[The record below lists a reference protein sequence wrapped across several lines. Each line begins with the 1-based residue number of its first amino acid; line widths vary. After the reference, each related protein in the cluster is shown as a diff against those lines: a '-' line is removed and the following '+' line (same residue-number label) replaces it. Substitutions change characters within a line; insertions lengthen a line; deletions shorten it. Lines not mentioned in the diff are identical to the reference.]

1 MGILNGLVVKLG
13 GLLLLG
19 SFFHGLPLAKA
30 ERDPGPMFYA
40 AEYSQSITGEPNY
53 STQNTK
59 TFSTMNIGDVPSR
72 YRGESVKV
80 AVIDSGINYGHEDF
94 MLGSEDIVEPV
105 SRSIEYS
112 DKWYYYQYSNNPSHL
127 RDSLGHGTNV
137 ASVIASQINAVG
149 CAGLAPNVDLY
160 VYKVTNANNGYEWE
174 AIKNA
179 LQYCIDNH
187 IDVINMSFQAYEH
200 AVSYGTS
207 SMPASTGCSTVLTY
221 MLNQCHN
228 AGITLVGAAGN
239 FNTSEPSY
247 PASNNHVISVGSL
260 AEGSKNSKAGFSN
273 TYGIDLVAP
282 GYVYVADKGNTD
294 SYKSTSGTSFSAPIV
309 TAAIALYKQKNP
321 TATPDQIEAAL
332 YASCDYISNEA
343 WCGNGRLNL
352 SKFIGPDSPDHVDS
366 VTLDNVLNESLELE
380 EGDTFDLE
388 WTVSGTGDYS
398 DEVEFSFDEGGIAS
412 IDENGRITA
421 LAEGYDILTVSSKED
436 PDIAAYLMITVTPK
450 PAQLVGIE
458 VVEPKTAFYKGD
470 EFSFGGTVN
479 AIYDDSSKVDVT
491 SDCSFSGYSMSSIGE
506 QTVRVTYG
514 DFHEDYG
521 IRVYRSVVIGD
532 TYEGTITYQN
542 KGRTITGDFG
552 DSIAPTTA
560 GYASED
566 ESNDGIRLGSSS
578 KIGSLA
584 IQSQDKPITK
594 VVVRAKRYGSD
605 SGVVLD
611 IGGTQ
616 KTLLNSSSFNS
627 YEVTFNPGVT
637 ELTIATTATSKRAY
651 INTIALTSDCLTQI
665 GQSEDCVAIE
675 NFIVGYMHVDYVQ
688 NLGYCADQEHHYY
701 SSARDAFNLLSKTR
715 RDLFL
720 SNDAYAQES
729 ARLIQWASVNHESV
743 TPDNIFQVNSFN
755 GNLSSDSQTL
765 PLLLLALG
773 LGLSAGALLLLLR
786 KKKRQ

>member
-1 MGILNGLVVKLG
+1 MGILNGLVLKLG
-13 GLLLLG
+13 GVLLLG

-40 AEYSQSITGEPNY
+40 ADYSQSIEGEPKY

-94 MLGSEDIVEPV
+94 MLGSQDIVEPV

-112 DKWYYYQYSNNPSHL
+112 SGWKYYEYSSFPSHL
-127 RDSLGHGTNV
+127 GDSLGHGTNV

-160 VYKVTNANNGYEWE
+160 VYKVTNANNGYEWT
-174 AIKNA
+174 AIINA
-179 LQYCIDNH
+179 LQYCIDNE
-187 IDVINMSFQAYEH
+187 IDVVNMSFQAYEH
-200 AVSYGTS
+200 AVSYGGS
-207 SMPASTGCSTVLTY
+207 SMPASTGCSTVLTS
-221 MLNQCHN
+221 MLNQCYN

-239 FNTSEPSY
+239 FNNSEPSY

-260 AEGSKNSKAGFSN
+260 AEESTNSKAGFSN

-282 GYVYVADKGNTD
+282 GYVYVADKGD
-294 SYKSTSGTSFSAPIV
+294 SNAYKSTSGTSFSAPIV

-332 YASCDYISNEA
+332 YASCDYISNES

-366 VTLDNVLNESLELE
+366 ITLDNVLTESLELE

-412 IDENGRITA
+412 IDENGKITA
-421 LAEGYDILTVSSKED
+421 LAEGDDILTVSSKED

-479 AIYDDSSKVDVT
+479 AVYDDSSKVDVT
-491 SDCSFSGYSMSSIGE
+491 SDCAFSGYSMSSIGE
-506 QTVRVTYG
+506 QAVRVTYG

-521 IRVYRSVVIGD
+521 IRVYRSVVIGN
-532 TYEGTITYQN
+532 TYEGAIDYSN
-542 KGRTITGDFG
+542 NSEKVTGDFK
-552 DSIAPTTA
+552 DQITTSREGSTA
-560 GYASED
+560 IENGALKFGASKKVGSMTISLKSESLD
-566 ESNDGIRLGSSS
+566 E
-578 KIGSLA
+578 
-584 IQSQDKPITK
+584 PITCI
-594 VVVRAKRYGSD
+594 VVTAKAYGSD
-605 SGVVLD
+605 TGVNLR
-611 IGGTQ
+611 IGT
-616 KTLLNSSSFNS
+616 TDFALTSS
-627 YEVTFNPGVT
+627 YETYRVDFEEGQTSVKLQT
-637 ELTIATTATSKRAY
+637 TINGKRSY
-651 INTIALTSDCLTQI
+651 ISSIALTSDCLTQI
-665 GQSEDCVAIE
+665 GQSEDCLAIE
-675 NFIVGYMHVDYVQ
+675 DFIVGYMHMDYVQ
-688 NLGYCADQEHHYY
+688 NLGHCADQEHHYY

-729 ARLIQWASVNHESV
+729 ARLIQWASANHESV
-743 TPDNIFQVNSFN
+743 TPNNFQVNSLN
-755 GNLSSDSQTL
+755 GNLSSDRETY
-765 PLLLLALG
+765 PLLLLTLG

>member
-1 MGILNGLVVKLG
+1 MGIHNGLVLKLG

-30 ERDPGPMFYA
+30 ERDPGPIFYA
-40 AEYSQSITGEPNY
+40 AAYSQSIEDEPNY
-53 STQNTK
+53 ETQNEK

-94 MLGSEDIVEPV
+94 MLGSQDIVEPV

-112 DKWYYYQYSNNPSHL
+112 SGWKYYEYSSSPSHL
-127 RDSLGHGTNV
+127 GDSLGHGTNV

-160 VYKVTNANNGYEWE
+160 VYKVTNANNGYEWN
-174 AIKNA
+174 AINNA
-179 LQYCIDNH
+179 LQYCIDNK
-187 IDVINMSFQAYEH
+187 IDVVNMSFQAYEH
-200 AVSYGTS
+200 AVSYGGS
-207 SMPASTGCSTVLTY
+207 SMAASTGCSTVLTD
-221 MLNQCHN
+221 MLNECYK

-260 AEGSKNSKAGFSN
+260 AEGSTKSKAGFSN

-282 GYVYVADKGNTD
+282 GYVYVADKGNAN
-294 SYKSTSGTSFSAPIV
+294 SYKSTQGTSFSAPIV

-332 YASCDYISNEA
+332 YASCDRISLES
-343 WCGNGRLNL
+343 WCGKGRLNL
-352 SKFIGPDSPDHVDS
+352 SDFLDIDPLNHVDS
-366 VTLDNVLNESLELE
+366 LTLNNIQDDSLELNE
-380 EGDTFDLE
+380 EDTFDLE

-398 DEVEFSFDEGGIAS
+398 NEVEFSFDEGGIAS
-412 IDENGRITA
+412 IDENGKITA
-421 LAEGYDILTVSSKED
+421 LAEGYDILTVSSKEN
-436 PDIAAYLMITVTPK
+436 PKIAAEILVVVSPK
-450 PAQLVGIE
+450 PPQVVGIE
-458 VVEPKTAFYKGD
+458 VVKPKTAFYKGD

-479 AIYDDSSKVDVT
+479 AVYDDSSKVDVT

-521 IRVYRSVVIGD
+521 IRVYRSVIIGK

-542 KGRTITGDFG
+542 KGSTITGDFG
-552 DSIAPTTA
+552 DSIAPTA
-560 GYASED
+560 KGYTNEGEIS
-566 ESNDGIRLGSSS
+566 DGIRLGSGSNT
-578 KIGSLA
+578 GSLT

-594 VVVRAKRYGSD
+594 VVVRAKRYSSD
-605 SGVVLD
+605 SGVELN
-611 IGGTQ
+611 IGGTP
-616 KTLLNSSSFNS
+616 KTLSNTSTYAS
-627 YEVTFNPGVT
+627 YEVNFNPGVT
-637 ELTIATTATSKRAY
+637 ELTIATTANSKRAY
-651 INTIALTSDCLTQI
+651 INTIVLTSDCLTQI

-675 NFIVGYMHVDYVQ
+675 DFIVGYMHMDYVQ
-688 NLGYCADQEHHYY
+688 NLGYCADKEHHYY

-720 SNDAYAQES
+720 SNDAYVQES
-729 ARLIQWASVNHESV
+729 ARLIQWASANHESV
-743 TPDNIFQVNSFN
+743 TSDNIFQVNSLN
-755 GNLSSDSQTL
+755 GNLSSDRETF
-765 PLLLLALG
+765 PLLLLTLG

>member
-1 MGILNGLVVKLG
+1 MGILNGLVLKLG
-13 GLLLLG
+13 GFLLLG

-30 ERDPGPMFYA
+30 ERDCGPMFYA
-40 AEYSQSITGEPNY
+40 ADYSQSIEGEPEY

-94 MLGSEDIVEPV
+94 MLGSQDIVEPD

-112 DKWYYYQYSNNPSHL
+112 DKWYYYPYSSHPSHL
-127 RDSLGHGTNV
+127 KDSLGHGTNV

-179 LQYCIDNH
+179 LQYCIDNK
-187 IDVINMSFQAYEH
+187 IDVVNMSFQAYEH
-200 AVSYGTS
+200 AVSYGGS
-207 SMPASTGCSTVLTY
+207 SMSASTGCSTVLTPMINKCY
-221 MLNQCHN
+221 N
-228 AGITLVGAAGN
+228 AGITLVGATGN
-239 FNTSEPSY
+239 FNTPEPSY
-247 PASNNHVISVGSL
+247 PASNSHVISVGSL
-260 AEGSKNSKAGFSN
+260 AEGSTHSKAGFSN

-282 GYVYVADKGNTD
+282 GYVYVADKGNAD
-294 SYKSTSGTSFSAPIV
+294 SYKSTQGTSFSAPIV

-332 YASCDYISNEA
+332 YASCDRISSA
-343 WCGNGRLNL
+343 SWCGKGRLNL
-352 SKFIGPDSPDHVDS
+352 SDFLDIDPLNHVDS
-366 VTLDNVLNESLELE
+366 LTLNNVQDDTLELNVE
-380 EGDTFDLE
+380 DTFDLE

-398 DEVEFSFDEGGIAS
+398 NEVEFSFDEGGIAS
-412 IDENGRITA
+412 IDENGKITA
-421 LAEGYDILTVSSKED
+421 LAEGFDVLTVSSKEN
-436 PDIAAYLMITVTPK
+436 PKIAAEIFVVVSPK
-450 PAQLVGIE
+450 PAQVVGLE

-470 EFSFGGTVN
+470 EFSFGGAVN
-479 AIYDDSSKVDVT
+479 AVYDDSSKVDVT

-521 IRVYRSVVIGD
+521 IRVYRSVIVGN
-532 TYEGTITYQN
+532 TYEGTIDYSQN
-542 KGRTITGDFG
+542 RQDVTGDFKG
-552 DSIAPTTA
+552 AITTETENSTA
-560 GYASED
+560 IENGALKFGASKKVGSMTISLKPESLD
-566 ESNDGIRLGSSS
+566 E
-578 KIGSLA
+578 
-584 IQSQDKPITK
+584 PITCI
-594 VVVRAKRYGSD
+594 VVTAKAYGSD
-605 SGVVLD
+605 TGVNLR
-611 IGGTQ
+611 IGTTDF
-616 KTLLNSSSFNS
+616 TLTSS
-627 YEVTFNPGVT
+627 YETYRVDFEEGQTSVKLQT
-637 ELTIATTATSKRAY
+637 TINGKRSY
-651 INTIALTSDCLTQI
+651 ISSIVLTSDCLTQI

-675 NFIVGYMHVDYVQ
+675 DFIVGYMHMDYVQ
-688 NLGYCADQEHHYY
+688 NLGYCADKEHHYY
-701 SSARDAFNLLSKTR
+701 SSARDAFNLLSKTK

-743 TPDNIFQVNSFN
+743 TSDNVFQVNSLS
-755 GNLSSDSQTL
+755 GNLSSDRETF
-765 PLLLLALG
+765 PLLLLTLG
-773 LGLSAGALLLLLR
+773 LGLSVGALLLLLR

>member
-1 MGILNGLVVKLG
+1 MGILNGLVLKLG
-13 GLLLLG
+13 GVLLLG

-40 AEYSQSITGEPNY
+40 ADYSQSIEGEPKY

-94 MLGSEDIVEPV
+94 MLGSQDIVEPV

-112 DKWYYYQYSNNPSHL
+112 SGWKYYEYSSFPSHL
-127 RDSLGHGTNV
+127 GDSLGHGTNV

-160 VYKVTNANNGYEWE
+160 VYKVTNANNGYEWT
-174 AIKNA
+174 AIINA
-179 LQYCIDNH
+179 LQYCIDNE
-187 IDVINMSFQAYEH
+187 IDVVNMSFQAYEH
-200 AVSYGTS
+200 AVSYGGS
-207 SMPASTGCSTVLTY
+207 SMPASTGCSTVLTS
-221 MLNQCHN
+221 MLNQCYN

-260 AEGSKNSKAGFSN
+260 AEESTNSKAGFSN

-282 GYVYVADKGNTD
+282 GYVYVADKGD
-294 SYKSTSGTSFSAPIV
+294 SNAYKSTSGTSFSAPIV

-332 YASCDYISNEA
+332 YASCDYISNES

-366 VTLDNVLNESLELE
+366 ITLDNVLNESLELE

-412 IDENGRITA
+412 IDENGKITA
-421 LAEGYDILTVSSKED
+421 LAEGDDILTVSSKED

-479 AIYDDSSKVDVT
+479 AVYDDSSKVDVT
-491 SDCSFSGYSMSSIGE
+491 SDCAFSGYSMSSIGE
-506 QTVRVTYG
+506 QAVRVTYG

-521 IRVYRSVVIGD
+521 IRVYRSVVIGN
-532 TYEGTITYQN
+532 TYEGAIDYSN
-542 KGRTITGDFG
+542 NSEKVTGDFK
-552 DSIAPTTA
+552 DQITTSREGSTA
-560 GYASED
+560 IENGALKFGASKKVGSMTISLKSESLD
-566 ESNDGIRLGSSS
+566 E
-578 KIGSLA
+578 
-584 IQSQDKPITK
+584 PITCI
-594 VVVRAKRYGSD
+594 VVTAKAYGSD
-605 SGVVLD
+605 TGVNLR
-611 IGGTQ
+611 IGT
-616 KTLLNSSSFNS
+616 TDFALTSS
-627 YEVTFNPGVT
+627 YETYRVDFEEGQTSVKLQT
-637 ELTIATTATSKRAY
+637 TINGKRSY
-651 INTIALTSDCLTQI
+651 ISSIALTSDCLTQI
-665 GQSEDCVAIE
+665 GQSEDCLAIE
-675 NFIVGYMHVDYVQ
+675 DFIVGYMHMDYVQ
-688 NLGYCADQEHHYY
+688 NLGHCADQEHHYY

-729 ARLIQWASVNHESV
+729 ARLIQWASANHESV
-743 TPDNIFQVNSFN
+743 TPNNFQVNSLN
-755 GNLSSDSQTL
+755 GNLSSDRETY
-765 PLLLLALG
+765 PLLLLTLG

>member
-1 MGILNGLVVKLG
+1 MGILNGLVLKLG
-13 GLLLLG
+13 GVLLLG

-40 AEYSQSITGEPNY
+40 ADYSQSIEGEPKY

-94 MLGSEDIVEPV
+94 MLGSQDIVEPV

-112 DKWYYYQYSNNPSHL
+112 SGWKYYEYSSFPSHL
-127 RDSLGHGTNV
+127 GDSLGHGTNV

-160 VYKVTNANNGYEWE
+160 VYKVTNANNGYEWT
-174 AIKNA
+174 AIINA
-179 LQYCIDNH
+179 LQYCIDNE
-187 IDVINMSFQAYEH
+187 IDVVNMSFQAYEH
-200 AVSYGTS
+200 AVSYGGS
-207 SMPASTGCSTVLTY
+207 SMPASTGCSTVLTS
-221 MLNQCHN
+221 MLNQCYN

-260 AEGSKNSKAGFSN
+260 AEESTNSKAGFSN

-282 GYVYVADKGNTD
+282 GYVYVADKGD
-294 SYKSTSGTSFSAPIV
+294 SNAYKSTSGTSFSAPIV

-332 YASCDYISNEA
+332 YASCDYISNES

-366 VTLDNVLNESLELE
+366 ITLDNVLNESLELK

-412 IDENGRITA
+412 IDENGKITA
-421 LAEGYDILTVSSKED
+421 LAEGDDILTVSSKED

-479 AIYDDSSKVDVT
+479 AVYDDSSKVDVT
-491 SDCSFSGYSMSSIGE
+491 SDCAFSGYSMSSIGE
-506 QTVRVTYG
+506 QAVRVTYG

-521 IRVYRSVVIGD
+521 IRVYRSVVIGN
-532 TYEGTITYQN
+532 TYEGAIDYSN
-542 KGRTITGDFG
+542 NSEKVTGDFK
-552 DSIAPTTA
+552 DQITTSREGSTA
-560 GYASED
+560 IENGALKFGASKKVGSMTISLKSESLD
-566 ESNDGIRLGSSS
+566 E
-578 KIGSLA
+578 
-584 IQSQDKPITK
+584 PITCI
-594 VVVRAKRYGSD
+594 VVTAKAYGSD
-605 SGVVLD
+605 TGVNLR
-611 IGGTQ
+611 IGT
-616 KTLLNSSSFNS
+616 TDFALTSS
-627 YEVTFNPGVT
+627 YETYRVDFEEGQTSVKLQT
-637 ELTIATTATSKRAY
+637 TINGKRSY
-651 INTIALTSDCLTQI
+651 ISSIALTSDCLTQI
-665 GQSEDCVAIE
+665 GQSEDCLAIE
-675 NFIVGYMHVDYVQ
+675 DFIVGYMHMDYVQ
-688 NLGYCADQEHHYY
+688 NLGHCADQEHHYY

-729 ARLIQWASVNHESV
+729 ARLIQWASANHESV
-743 TPDNIFQVNSFN
+743 TPNNFQVNSLN
-755 GNLSSDSQTL
+755 GNLSSDRETY
-765 PLLLLALG
+765 PLLLLTLG

>member
-1 MGILNGLVVKLG
+1 MGIHNGLVLKLG

-30 ERDPGPMFYA
+30 ERDPGPIFYA
-40 AEYSQSITGEPNY
+40 ASYSQSIEGEPNY
-53 STQNTK
+53 ETQNEK
-59 TFSTMNIGDVPSR
+59 TFSTMNIGNVPSR

-94 MLGSEDIVEPV
+94 MLGSQDIVEPV
-105 SRSIEYS
+105 SCSLEYS
-112 DKWYYYQYSNNPSHL
+112 DRWYYYPYSSHPSHL
-127 RDSLGHGTNV
+127 KDSLGHGTNV
-137 ASVIASQINAVG
+137 ASVIASQINQVG

-160 VYKVTNANNGYEWE
+160 VYKVTNANNGYEWG
-174 AIKNA
+174 AIQLA

-200 AVSYGTS
+200 AVSYGSS
-207 SMPASTGCSTVLTY
+207 SMAASTGCSTVLAPMINNCY
-221 MLNQCHN
+221 S

-260 AEGSKNSKAGFSN
+260 AEGSTSSKAGFSN
-273 TYGIDLVAP
+273 TYDIDLVAP
-282 GYVYVADKGNTD
+282 GYVYVADKGDAN
-294 SYKSTSGTSFSAPIV
+294 SYKSAQGTSFSAPIV

-332 YASCDYISNEA
+332 YASCDRISSA
-343 WCGNGRLNL
+343 SWCGKGRLNL
-352 SKFIGPDSPDHVDS
+352 SDFLGIDPLNHVDS
-366 VTLDNVLNESLELE
+366 LTLNNIQDDTLELNEE
-380 EGDTFDLE
+380 DTFDLE
-388 WTVSGTGDYS
+388 WNVSGTGDYS
-398 DEVEFSFDEGGIAS
+398 NEVEFSFDEGGIAS
-412 IDENGRITA
+412 IDENGKITA
-421 LAEGYDILTVSSKED
+421 LAEGYDILTVSSKEN
-436 PDIAAYLMITVTPK
+436 PKIAAEILVVVSPK
-450 PAQLVGIE
+450 PPQVVGIE

-479 AIYDDSSKVDVT
+479 AVYDDASKVDVT
-491 SDCSFSGYSMSSIGE
+491 PDCSFSGYSMSSIGE

-521 IRVYRSVVIGD
+521 IRVYRSVIVGE

-542 KGRTITGDFG
+542 KDGTITGDFG
-552 DSIAPTTA
+552 NAIAPSTG
-560 GYASED
+560 GYTVYE
-566 ESNDGIRLGSSS
+566 ENFGMRLGSGNN
-578 KIGSLA
+578 IGSLR

-594 VVVRAKRYGSD
+594 VVVRAKRYSSD
-605 SGVVLD
+605 SGVVLN
-611 IGGTQ
+611 IGGTP
-616 KTLLNSSSFNS
+616 KTLSNTSTFAS
-627 YEVTFNPGVT
+627 YEVNFNPGVT
-637 ELTIATTATSKRAY
+637 ELTIATTAKSKRAY

-675 NFIVGYMHVDYVQ
+675 DFIVGYMHMDYVQ
-688 NLGYCADQEHHYY
+688 NLGYCADKEHHYY

-729 ARLIQWASVNHESV
+729 ARLIQWASPNHESV
-743 TPDNIFQVNSFN
+743 TPDNIFQVNSLN
-755 GNLSSDSQTL
+755 GNLSSDCQTF
-765 PLLLLALG
+765 PLLLLTLG